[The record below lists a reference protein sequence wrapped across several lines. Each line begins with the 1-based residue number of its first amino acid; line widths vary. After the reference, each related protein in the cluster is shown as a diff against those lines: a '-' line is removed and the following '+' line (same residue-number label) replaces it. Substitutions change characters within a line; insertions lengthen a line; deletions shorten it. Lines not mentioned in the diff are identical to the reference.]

1 MFASLR
7 WVCDRARRLVRGTL
21 LDDHCASPG
30 TGPGPGPGPRP
41 LKPRLYKW
49 WLGRWMDYHGFRIKH
64 RWRWYPS
71 WSILLHWRGSILR
84 GLYWRRLIFHTYLRA
99 LSWLWRYIDIDILR
113 LRASTAVCMLPGMYD
128 GRYILLM
135 TWSHV

>member
-1 MFASLR
+1 
-7 WVCDRARRLVRGTL
+7 
-21 LDDHCASPG
+21 
-30 TGPGPGPGPRP
+30 
-41 LKPRLYKW
+41 
-49 WLGRWMDYHGFRIKH
+49 MDYHGFMIKH

-71 WSILLHWRGSILR
+71 WSILLHWRG
-84 GLYWRRLIFHTYLRA
+84 WRRLIIHTYLRE